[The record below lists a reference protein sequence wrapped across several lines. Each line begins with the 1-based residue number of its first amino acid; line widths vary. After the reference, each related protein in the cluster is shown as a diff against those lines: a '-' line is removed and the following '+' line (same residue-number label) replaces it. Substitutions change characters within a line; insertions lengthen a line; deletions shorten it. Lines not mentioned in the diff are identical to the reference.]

1 MELLEE
7 CKVSTMAQV
16 GDLERSFR
24 FISLHAGGR
33 LGHSG
38 GGAAEISVSGYQS
51 VDITKDHCDANE
63 GGFDDGHLRSRSR
76 HVA

>member
-7 CKVSTMAQV
+7 CKVSKVAQ
-16 GDLERSFR
+16 GEDLERSLR
-24 FISLHAGGR
+24 LRSLHAGGR

-51 VDITKDHCDANE
+51 VDKTKDHCDANE
-63 GGFDDGHLRSRSR
+63 EGFDDGHLRSRSR